1 MKCSRIKRKLSAFLD
16 NEVSE
21 EERQFITEHL
31 KSCEHCCKEM
41 EKLSQVSDFLNLIED
56 VEVSPYF
63 ITRLK
68 QRIVDQEQ
76 KSLIRLPLTEW
87 IKRAFVPAVTTVL
100 VAFSLFIGG
109 QLGKAIYQAG
119 DEDVMGAEIE
129 VADFLGTSTFSG
141 FTEGSLGKTYSS
153 VLTGGK

>member
-1 MKCSRIKRKLSAFLD
+1 MKCSQIKKRLSAFLD
-16 NEVSE
+16 GEVSE
-21 EERQFITEHL
+21 QERQFITEHL
-31 KSCEHCCKEM
+31 KSCDSCRKEL
-41 EKLSQVSDFLNLIED
+41 EELSQVSDILDIIQE

-68 QRIVDQEQ
+68 QRITDQEQ

-87 IKRAFVPAVTTVL
+87 IRRALVPAVTTIL
-100 VAFSLFIGG
+100 VACSLFIGG

-119 DEDVMGAEIE
+119 GEDVVGAEIE
-129 VADFLGTSTFSG
+129 VANFLGTTSFSG
-141 FTEGSLGKTYSS
+141 FPEGSLGKTYSS